1 MLKKTLLRSL
11 NILKISTWITAFIA
25 LAILLVIAFFVM
37 FPQTIKGSLEDQL
50 SQVIGLDVEIDKL
63 SLEFQDNEL
72 LLAVKNLEIS
82 SKDLEPIAS
91 IDVLRWNVDLLALYQ
106 GIEIPG
112 HIDIN
117 ELIIDVSSINNYVS
131 IINTDNI
138 LSSIGLTRLLALK
151 SLSIDKTRLIGDQSL
166 ELAAI
171 ELKRN
176 KERLT
181 LSMRDQSLFSNSQ
194 IPKLGSALNINTT
207 IDVTK
212 ATEDRVAVIP
222 FSLKNEDFNLSAQLK
237 IFNQQDR
244 VYLEF
249 ESYIDEIEVSKINQN
264 LPSALA
270 NTAAALWLD
279 QVIDKGFLTD
289 ISLTTRFNMS
299 GDLDRPNTKF
309 SANLSNANLN
319 LDSKWPSIS
328 DLNAKVNFSNDY
340 LRLTSNK
347 AQIDG
352 IDLSYLS
359 ITSKDFNM
367 EGSELSVNTR
377 FNSQSK
383 KVSEFIKQSN
393 VPSRFKNYLNEFE
406 LEGRLWG
413 NLNLV
418 VPLKNDSNQ
427 NPKITFDMYASDN
440 KLSLL
445 NGSLLINEFN
455 SQISFNNGLIQTKGK
470 GLIGNELFQ
479 LSLNPKDWI
488 TDENAKFKLKLS
500 HLETKTDAYIA
511 KKSINEWHTIID
523 SDILKSNI
531 NLVINKDGSYDIQ
544 LTDSKILN
552 LEGINNWKLYPD
564 FFPSFHLNSSDAK
577 VNGKAIPNFDVDLI
591 SHNNVMEIKNL
602 TFENIG
608 LSNDDLVFNGSW
620 FNGRTILRAKAT
632 NNNLS
637 DFLLKFKV
645 NEPVIG
651 GAFNADL
658 RLYCD
663 CEPWEVSTK
672 KVSGFMKAK
681 VEKGVFTNQDPN
693 LLKLLSYINLES
705 IADRLR
711 LSRTELRDQ
720 GYVYDQI
727 NAKFLFN
734 DGVAKVDY
742 FLVESEESDIELTGF
757 VDLIKQDYNLA
768 ANVQPS
774 IADTVPLATYL
785 AGGGLA
791 GLGVWAADKVLFGG
805 EVFGE
810 LLDNVVEITFVISG
824 PWSNPIIEKLDGVKV
839 L

>member
-11 NILKISTWITAFIA
+11 NILKISTWISAFIA

-176 KERLT
+176 KEKLT

-328 DLNAKVNFSNDY
+328 GLNAKVNFSNDY

-413 NLNLV
+413 NLNIV

-511 KKSINEWHTIID
+511 KKSINEWHSIID

-531 NLVINKDGSYDIQ
+531 NLVIEKDGSYDVQ

-577 VNGKAIPNFDVDLI
+577 VNGKTIPNFEVDLI
-591 SHNNVMEIKNL
+591 SHDNVMEIKNL

-711 LSRTELRDQ
+711 LSRAELRDQ

-774 IADTVPLATYL
+774 IADTIPLATYL

-824 PWSNPIIEKLDGVKV
+824 PWSDPIIEKLDGVKV

>member
-270 NTAAALWLD
+270 NSAAALWLD

-367 EGSELSVNTR
+367 AGSELSINTR

-418 VPLKNDSNQ
+418 VPLKNDSNK

-445 NGSLLINEFN
+445 NGSLLINDFN

-531 NLVINKDGSYDIQ
+531 NLVIEKDGSYDVQ

-552 LEGINNWKLYPD
+552 LEGINNWMLYPD

-577 VNGKAIPNFDVDLI
+577 VNGKTIPNFDVDLI
-591 SHNNVMEIKNL
+591 SHDNVMEIKNL

>member
-194 IPKLGSALNINTT
+194 IPKLGSALNINST

-418 VPLKNDSNQ
+418 VPLKNDSNK

-455 SQISFNNGLIQTKGK
+455 SQISFNNGLIQTIGK
-470 GLIGNELFQ
+470 GMIGNELFQ

-531 NLVINKDGSYDIQ
+531 NLVIEKDGSYDVQ

-577 VNGKAIPNFDVDLI
+577 VNGKTIPNFDVDLI

-672 KVSGFMKAK
+672 KISGFMKAQ

>member
-194 IPKLGSALNINTT
+194 IPKLGSAININTT

-531 NLVINKDGSYDIQ
+531 NLVIEKDGSYDVQ

-564 FFPSFHLNSSDAK
+564 FFPSFHLKSSDAK
-577 VNGKAIPNFDVDLI
+577 VNGKTIPNFDVDLI
-591 SHNNVMEIKNL
+591 SHDNVMEIKNL

-608 LSNDDLVFNGSW
+608 LSNDDLVFNGAW

>member
-488 TDENAKFKLKLS
+488 MDENAKFKLKLS

-531 NLVINKDGSYDIQ
+531 NLVIEKDGSYDVQ

-577 VNGKAIPNFDVDLI
+577 VNGKTIPNFDVDLI
-591 SHNNVMEIKNL
+591 SHDNVMEIKNL

>member
-176 KERLT
+176 KEKLT

-347 AQIDG
+347 AKIDG

-531 NLVINKDGSYDIQ
+531 NLVIEKDGSYDVQ

-577 VNGKAIPNFDVDLI
+577 VNGKTIPNFDVDLI
-591 SHNNVMEIKNL
+591 SHDNVMEIKNL

-720 GYVYDQI
+720 GYVYDEI

>member
-194 IPKLGSALNINTT
+194 TPKLGSALNINTT

-299 GDLDRPNTKF
+299 GDIDRPNTKF

-488 TDENAKFKLKLS
+488 MDENAKFKLKLS

-531 NLVINKDGSYDIQ
+531 NLVIEKDGSYDVQ

-577 VNGKAIPNFDVDLI
+577 VNGKTIPNFDVDLI
-591 SHNNVMEIKNL
+591 SHDNVMEIKNL

>member
-212 ATEDRVAVIP
+212 ATEDKVAVIP

-347 AQIDG
+347 AKIDG

-531 NLVINKDGSYDIQ
+531 NLVIEKDGSYDVQ

-577 VNGKAIPNFDVDLI
+577 VNGKTIPNFDVDLI
-591 SHNNVMEIKNL
+591 SHDNVMEIKNL

>member
-418 VPLKNDSNQ
+418 VPLKNDSNK

-531 NLVINKDGSYDIQ
+531 NLVIEKDGSYDVQ

-577 VNGKAIPNFDVDLI
+577 VNGKTIPNFDVDLI

>member
-194 IPKLGSALNINTT
+194 IPKLGSALNLNTT

-531 NLVINKDGSYDIQ
+531 NLVIEKDGSYDVQ

-577 VNGKAIPNFDVDLI
+577 VNGKTIPNFDVDLI
-591 SHNNVMEIKNL
+591 SHDNVMEIKNL

>member
-91 IDVLRWNVDLLALYQ
+91 IDVLRWNVDLLALYKD
-106 GIEIPG
+106 IEIPG

-117 ELIIDVSSINNYVS
+117 ELIINVSSINNYVS

-531 NLVINKDGSYDIQ
+531 NLVIEKDGSYDVQ

-577 VNGKAIPNFDVDLI
+577 VNGKTIPNFDVDLI
-591 SHNNVMEIKNL
+591 SHDNVMEIKNL